1 MIFSASAPRFQ
12 STHPRGVRPVLYPCV
27 LCQIPISIHAPAR
40 GATLCSTLCLLGI
53 CISIHAPARGA
64 TRVED
69 TLIPDTRI
77 SIHAPARGAT
87 SSARVTVGCGEF
99 QSTHPRGVRLP
110 SVRRSALP
118 AHFNPRTREGC
129 DRALRLCNRARP
141 RFQSTHPR
149 GVRQAAYTMRHG
161 NRYFNPRTREGC
173 DNIPARILFELPN
186 FNPRT
191 REGCD
196 RLIYRERGRFLPIS
210 IHAPARGATGA
221 CAFSTTGFFAISIH
235 APARGATKSLFF
247 ISSTASDFNP
257 RTREGC
263 D

>member
-87 SSARVTVGCGEF
+87 SVRQAFSTSRTF
-99 QSTHPRGVRLP
+99 QSTHPRGVRPRFATLQSRASSISIHAPARGATSRVHHASRQSIFQSTHPRGVRPIKLKGQNLLP
-110 SVRRSALP
+110 K
-118 AHFNPRTREGC
+118 
-129 DRALRLCNRARP
+129 
-141 RFQSTHPR
+141 FQSTHPR
-149 GVRQAAYTMRHG
+149 GVRQFLKFVA
-161 NRYFNPRTREGC
+161 
-173 DNIPARILFELPN
+173 LP
-186 FNPRT
+186 
-191 REGCD
+191 
-196 RLIYRERGRFLPIS
+196 
-210 IHAPARGATGA
+210 
-221 CAFSTTGFFAISIH
+221 
-235 APARGATKSLFF
+235 
-247 ISSTASDFNP
+247 
-257 RTREGC
+257 
-263 D
+263 

>member
-173 DNIPARILFELPN
+173 DIR
-186 FNPRT
+186 
-191 REGCD
+191 
-196 RLIYRERGRFLPIS
+196 
-210 IHAPARGATGA
+210 
-221 CAFSTTGFFAISIH
+221 
-235 APARGATKSLFF
+235 
-247 ISSTASDFNP
+247 
-257 RTREGC
+257 
-263 D
+263 